1 MANFKEKWASNV
13 SIFDISKK
21 ICEFYL
27 HDLQVQY
34 HVLAQTEPAISMTT
48 TPLKVRPESIWCIVS
63 VLIYRRRLYL
73 ESQNN
78 YPWKKQ

>member
-21 ICEFYL
+21 TWEFYL

-34 HVLAQTEPAISMTT
+34 RVLAQTEPVISMTT
-48 TPLKVRPESIWCIVS
+48 TPFKVQPESIWRIV
-63 VLIYRRRLYL
+63 
-73 ESQNN
+73 
-78 YPWKKQ
+78 